1 MSFIKSIATFSG
13 FTMVSRLTG
22 FLRDMVIASFLGA
35 GMVSDAF
42 LVAFKLPN
50 LFRSL
55 FAEGA
60 FTSAFVPLFSSKLVA
75 SGRDKSVEFAA
86 KAISL
91 LTFFLILFT
100 IIFELCMPWVVKILA
115 PGFMENPEKL
125 VTFGTYPDAVS
136 AYIAKGV
143 LNTNGIECVITNERM
158 SGIFPLP
165 DLPIGQVRILVFEK
179 DLEMARNI
187 MSSTAETKDND
198 NN

>member
-1 MSFIKSIATFSG
+1 MKNFTTFANENH
-13 FTMVSRLTG
+13 
-22 FLRDMVIASFLGA
+22 DC
-35 GMVSDAF
+35 
-42 LVAFKLPN
+42 
-50 LFRSL
+50 
-55 FAEGA
+55 
-60 FTSAFVPLFSSKLVA
+60 
-75 SGRDKSVEFAA
+75 
-86 KAISL
+86 
-91 LTFFLILFT
+91 LINEQ
-100 IIFELCMPWVVKILA
+100 I
-115 PGFMENPEKL
+115 MENPEKL

-165 DLPIGQVRILVFEK
+165 DLPIGQVCILVFEK